1 MRVRT
6 AFLAPMVVAV
16 ALVSAACGSDDSDSG
31 APDSSQRQAY
41 LSAVKL
47 SGVKFADDD
56 EAVSVGQKIC
66 EDLENGTSVSDA
78 AKGVSQAANSGQGA
92 AVVGAAMGSFCPGAA
107 GDMMP
112 KSSDLPTMPSIDL
125 PG

>member
-1 MRVRT
+1 MRLRT
-6 AFLAPMVVAV
+6 AFVAPMIVAV
-16 ALVSAACGSDDSDSG
+16 ALVSGACGSDDSNSDS
-31 APDSSQRQAY
+31 PDSSHRQAY
-41 LSAVKL
+41 LSAVKVT
-47 SGVKFADDD
+47 GVKFADDD

-66 EDLENGTSVSDA
+66 KDLENGTSVSDA

-107 GDMMP
+107 KDMMP
-112 KSSDLPTMPSIDL
+112 DKSDLPTMPSVDL